1 MKAKA
6 IQILSNCVSLPR
18 GISTVTQA
26 IFLLDDLWL
35 YNYDDANYSGIMKQ
49 IFNTAY
55 QVESIKWALV
65 DLTLAFDGN
74 SPKLPTSDYTNYTY
88 SRFIEV

>member
-35 YNYDDANYSGIMKQ
+35 YNYDDANYSGIMK
-49 IFNTAY
+49 
-55 QVESIKWALV
+55 
-65 DLTLAFDGN
+65 
-74 SPKLPTSDYTNYTY
+74 
-88 SRFIEV
+88 